1 MSFDGIRAGSSIGSY
16 LGISLREVTP
26 PGGEPGGEQ
35 PPRIEGSL
43 PVAAG
48 ACSPAGGL
56 TAGALL
62 TAADSVAGICAG
74 LAALPRWVVST
85 NLHLRIVRPAHTGQ
99 LSLSSRVLR
108 VGRDA
113 VVTDACIRSESGEPV
128 AVGFLTSSALAPAG
142 GPPALRR
149 PLVLRAPGEPGAAR
163 THWSE
168 FFAIGPGEGDVVARL
183 ELRDHLR
190 NPWGILHGGGLA
202 VLADAAAVA
211 AVRARTGSDGIT
223 TGCALHFLAPARQ
236 GPVDARAHVLG
247 ERSDGHVVRIEIA
260 DRGAGRV
267 VAVAT
272 AAVVPL
278 AASG

>member
-1 MSFDGIRAGSSIGSY
+1 MSFDGIRAGRAIGAY

-26 PGGEPGGEQ
+26 AGGEQ
-35 PPRIEGSL
+35 PPTITGSL

-48 ACSPAGGL
+48 ARSPAGGL

-85 NLHLRIVRPAHTGQ
+85 NLHLRIVRPAHGGT
-99 LSLSSRVLR
+99 LLLSSRVLR

-113 VVTDACIRSESGEPV
+113 VVTDAWIRDESDEPV

-142 GPPALRR
+142 GPPALPR
-149 PLVLRAPGEPGAAR
+149 PVVLPAPEEPGAAR
-163 THWSE
+163 THWTD
-168 FFAIGPGEGDVVARL
+168 FFAIGPGTGDAVARL

-190 NPWGILHGGGLA
+190 NPWGILHGGAVA

-211 AVRARTGSDGIT
+211 AVRATTGRDGVT

-236 GPVDARAHVLG
+236 GPVDARAHVVG
-247 ERSDGHVVRIEIA
+247 ERPGGHVVRVALA

-267 VAVAT
+267 VATAT
-272 AAVVPL
+272 ATVVPVL
-278 AASG
+278 PGG